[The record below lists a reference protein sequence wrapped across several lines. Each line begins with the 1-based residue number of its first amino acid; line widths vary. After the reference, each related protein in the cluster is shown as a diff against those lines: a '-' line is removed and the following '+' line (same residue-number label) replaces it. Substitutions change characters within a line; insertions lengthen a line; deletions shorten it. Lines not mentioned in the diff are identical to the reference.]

1 MMLLI
6 SILGYSQSQETKL
19 QNDSNIVVKSYTVTT
34 TPNPVKSQPSQ
45 IEEKNSTQYPVTK
58 IYDGDTVVIMTL
70 QQGKDMNKRFVL
82 LRDSIKVQ
90 KKRLDTI
97 TQVNDF
103 MTDYIT
109 AVQYKNSE
117 LSEANKDLVK
127 TNQSLTEKIFVYKD
141 TITSLTRRAELDK
154 IRYDMG
160 KSEAEFRLDL
170 YKLEMQSKLELF
182 KSDLQTKTEL
192 YRSELQIKTDLFNS
206 QLEAEKRH
214 GAHRART
221 SAILSG
227 LVVGGVAITGAMVM
241 SWMPSTWF
249 KK

>member
-1 MMLLI
+1 MLTVT
-6 SILGYSQSQETKL
+6 SGFCQSQQQT
-19 QNDSNIVVKSYTVTT
+19 NDTNVVSRTYSVTT
-34 TPNPVKSQPSQ
+34 TSLPQPPQSTPAKMDD
-45 IEEKNSTQYPVTK
+45 KNSVQYPITR

-70 QQGKDMNKRFVL
+70 QQGKDMNRKFLL
-82 LRDSIKVQ
+82 LRDSMKSQ
-90 KKRLDTI
+90 KRRIDTLNK
-97 TQVNDF
+97 VNDF

-127 TNQSLTEKIFVYKD
+127 TNQSLTEKIFIYKD
-141 TITSLTRRAELDK
+141 TITSLTRKAELDK

-160 KSEAEFRLDL
+160 KSESEFKLDL

-192 YRSELQIKTDLFNS
+192 FNT
-206 QLEAEKRH
+206 QLESEKRNST
-214 GAHRART
+214 HRARQ
-221 SAILSG
+221 SAILGG
-227 LVVGGVAITGAMVM
+227 LVVGGVAITGAMII

-249 KK
+249 K